1 MPYVSARVLNA
12 ANWFVSMAIIAH
24 LGKEAVAAGVLM
36 YSTVVTLQVVV
47 WSMLYSVSVVVGRAY
62 GAGEMAGIG
71 RIVQAGCVLALLI
84 GLPTS
89 ILLWHV
95 DSILL
100 FLKQPPALVTLAK
113 PYFHI
118 MAFSILPS
126 LFYVC
131 FYKFSIGVL
140 KSRLVFIAMAIAVPV
155 NLFLTYV
162 LTLGKFGFPSLGI
175 VGVAYANLAMYVG
188 LCGGLF
194 FYFCW
199 CKDFKVFNLLPKK
212 IKNNQLNYK
221 TILFTYFNKA
231 SRSDSLI
238 QNCEPSDSHFPL
250 KQLFRI
256 GWPISIEWGAM
267 MLTYTFSTYMIG
279 WIGVSALAAHQV
291 VTQCVN
297 LVIMVPYS
305 LAHITAVLV
314 AQRIGAKQR
323 EFIGKIGYAG
333 ILVSLLVVGLASL
346 FYWIA
351 PKTLI
356 AIYINLQDV
365 ANLPIIALA
374 VSLLVI
380 MGITQISD
388 TIGAVMTGA
397 LRGFHDTLRP
407 MLISIITNWL
417 ISLPLGYFLAFV
429 WYQGAVGVYFGCL
442 AGSIIS
448 SVLLLKRWQKISQV
462 GKLIF

>member
-1 MPYVSARVLNA
+1 MKNPLTSILENSKKTLRLATPYVSARVLNA

-62 GAGEMAGIG
+62 GAGEVSGIG
-71 RIVQAGCVLALLI
+71 RVVQAGCVLALLI

-95 DSILL
+95 DYILL
-100 FLKQPPALVTLAK
+100 LLKQPTALVALAK

-140 KSRLVFIAMAIAVPV
+140 RSRLVFIAMAIAVPV

-162 LTLGKFGFPSLGI
+162 LTLGKFGFPSFGI
-175 VGVAYANLAMYVG
+175 VGVAYANLTMYCG
-188 LCGGLF
+188 LCFGLF
-194 FYFCW
+194 LYFCW
-199 CKDFKVFNLLPKK
+199 GKEFKVFNLFKFGGN
-212 IKNNQLNYK
+212 KN
-221 TILFTYFNKA
+221 I
-231 SRSDSLI
+231 
-238 QNCEPSDSHFPL
+238 
-250 KQLFRI
+250 KQLFCI

-323 EFIGKIGYAG
+323 EFIEKIGYAG
-333 ILVSLLVVGLASL
+333 VLVSLLVVGLASL

-356 AIYINLQDV
+356 AVYLNVHDIT
-365 ANLPIIALA
+365 NLPIIALA
-374 VSLLVI
+374 ISLLII

-388 TIGAVMTGA
+388 TVGAVMTGA
-397 LRGFHDTLRP
+397 LRGFHDTVRP
-407 MLISIITNWL
+407 MLISMTTNWL

-429 WYQGAVGVYFGCL
+429 WHQGAVGVYWGCL
-442 AGSIIS
+442 FGSIIS
-448 SVLLLKRWQKISQV
+448 SILLLRRWQAISQEE
-462 GKLIF
+462 KLII